1 MREQFRPYTLVAD
14 ITTTDPSSI
23 TLTDSEGTALE
34 CNFVSVEASGGA
46 DAFFSVILSSI
57 PVAAGNLSK
66 DAANMIGFT
75 SGVIGG
81 AARSAQG
88 VVEFV
93 LADNDRVS
101 EITISQNTGDASRY
115 FINYGEVW
123 TGNPLRDGE
132 RPKGN

>member
-14 ITTTDPSSI
+14 ITETTPSSI

-34 CNFVSVEASGGA
+34 CNFVSVEGSSNS

-57 PVAAGNLSK
+57 QVEAGVLSK
-66 DAANMIGFT
+66 HAATMQGT
-75 SGVIGG
+75 VSGVIGG
-81 AARSAQG
+81 TARLQQG

-93 LADNDRVS
+93 LSDGDRVS
-101 EITISQNTGDASRY
+101 EITISQNTGDDARY
-115 FINYGEVW
+115 FINYGEVY
-123 TGNPLRDGE
+123 TGNPLRAQM